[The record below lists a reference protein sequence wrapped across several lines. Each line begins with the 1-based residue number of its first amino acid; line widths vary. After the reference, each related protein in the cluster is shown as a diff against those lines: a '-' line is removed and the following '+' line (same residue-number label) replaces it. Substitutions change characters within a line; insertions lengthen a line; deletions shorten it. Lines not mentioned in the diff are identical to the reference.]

1 VINIRS
7 LETEMPN
14 PDQIAIWTI
23 VFKIIDF
30 LLGLTKDIL
39 GERREK
45 RKQKRKLKPRRRR
58 QPSSR

>member
-1 VINIRS
+1 
-7 LETEMPN
+7 MPN